1 MYLLD
6 MDDPSLKFTPSN
18 NVEEGSQVALSCET
32 GASNPPIKAIK
43 YMVGGFDLSQSVGWT
58 SFNPVLTVTKDN
70 VGLYQCSADNGQ
82 LKKLSQPV
90 LLGVYGNDL
99 LYFIRLLLNLN
110 FIYVANVG
118 GISKCYRT
126 PIFIRKCS

>member
-1 MYLLD
+1 

>member
-1 MYLLD
+1 

-118 GISKCYRT
+118 AIGKCYRT

>member
-1 MYLLD
+1 

-43 YMVGGFDLSQSVGWT
+43 YVVGGFDLSQSVGWT

>member
-1 MYLLD
+1 

-118 GISKCYRT
+118 GVSKCYRT